1 MARTVD
7 HQYRQAIAERA
18 AAHLLEHGRVNVS
31 LRELAAAVE
40 VSPRMLV
47 HHFGSREELVSRA
60 LHEARSR
67 QRAAFEARL
76 TPQPGRPYVDVLTDA
91 WRWFMSDEAKPYMR
105 LFGQLYALAGAPGSP
120 HAAFLRESVL
130 DWIPT
135 LEAGFAADGADPD
148 ATRELATLTV
158 GVVRFCRTPVPPAT
172 TSACPQPST
181 ATRHCCGLVPAV
193 RPAGAAVSLLTAV
206 PAISLLLGSVVVAHA
221 KRSEENTM
229 RVFVAGASGAI
240 GTRLVPQLLD

>member
-158 GVVRFCRTPVPPAT
+158 GVVRALL
-172 TSACPQPST
+172 QD
-181 ATRHCCGLVPAV
+181 
-193 RPAGAAVSLLTAV
+193 AGATGDHERVSAAFNRYASLLRA
-206 PAISLLLGSVVVAHA
+206 GYR
-221 KRSEENTM
+221 RSGPLEL
-229 RVFVAGASGAI
+229 RSAF
-240 GTRLVPQLLD
+240 